1 MRRRRPS
8 HLHRHATRT
17 DVIVKDHD
25 QPSDE
30 PTPDDAIGEPTVAE
44 LVEML
49 DAGHSAESLGIAL
62 PDDPEEAQTLLIREL
77 GEARQESGELLANLQ
92 RVAAEFDNFRK
103 RIERDQL
110 ENVQRASQRVIESLL
125 PALDG
130 LDAALM
136 LEATTEGEEKMLD
149 GMRSTHALL
158 IEALQ
163 QDGLEEIA
171 GVGHPFDPAVHEAVS
186 VIPGE
191 GEQIVQQELRKGYV
205 MRGRVIRPSLVIVG
219 HA

>member
-1 MRRRRPS
+1 MN
-8 HLHRHATRT
+8 
-17 DVIVKDHD
+17 DHD
-25 QPSDE
+25 QPSE
-30 PTPDDAIGEPTVAE
+30 EQSPPDPVAEPTVAE

-62 PDDPEEAQTLLIREL
+62 PEDAAEAQTLLIREL

-103 RIERDQL
+103 RTERDQL

-158 IEALQ
+158 LEALQ

>member
-1 MRRRRPS
+1 MNDQNPPQDRPNE
-8 HLHRHATRT
+8 
-17 DVIVKDHD
+17 
-25 QPSDE
+25 QPEEQS
-30 PTPDDAIGEPTVAE
+30 PSPAGGEPTVAE
-44 LVEML
+44 LVEMF
-49 DAGHSAESLGIAL
+49 DAGHSAESLGLAL
-62 PDDPEEAQTLLIREL
+62 PEDHEEAKAVLIREL
-77 GEARQESGELLANLQ
+77 GEARQDSGELLANLQ

-103 RIERDQL
+103 RTERDQL

-130 LDAALM
+130 LDAALL
-136 LEATTEGEEKMLD
+136 LEATTDGEERMLD
-149 GMRSTHALL
+149 GMRGTHDLL

-163 QDGLEEIA
+163 QDGLEPIQA
-171 GVGHPFDPAVHEAVS
+171 VGQPFDPAVHEAVS

-191 GEQIVQQELRKGYV
+191 GEQVVEQELRKGYV

>member
-1 MRRRRPS
+1 
-8 HLHRHATRT
+8 
-17 DVIVKDHD
+17 
-25 QPSDE
+25 
-30 PTPDDAIGEPTVAE
+30 
-44 LVEML
+44 
-49 DAGHSAESLGIAL
+49 L
-62 PDDPEEAQTLLIREL
+62 PEDPEEAQTLLIREL

-103 RIERDQL
+103 RTERDQL
-110 ENVQRASQRVIESLL
+110 ENVQRAGQRVIESLL
-125 PALDG
+125 PTLDG
-130 LDAALM
+130 LDAALL
-136 LEATTEGEEKMLD
+136 LEATTEGEEKMLE
-149 GMRSTHALL
+149 GMRSTHDLL

-163 QDGLEEIA
+163 QDGLEAIA

-191 GEQIVQQELRKGYV
+191 GEQIVHQELRKGYV

>member
-1 MRRRRPS
+1 MN
-8 HLHRHATRT
+8 
-17 DVIVKDHD
+17 DHS

-30 PTPDDAIGEPTVAE
+30 QTPPDAVGEPTVAE
-44 LVEML
+44 LVEMF
-49 DAGHSAESLGIAL
+49 DAGNSAESLGLAL

-103 RIERDQL
+103 RTERDQL

-125 PALDG
+125 PALDS

-136 LEATTEGEEKMLD
+136 LEATTEGEEKMLE
-149 GMRSTHALL
+149 GMRSTHDLL

-163 QDGLEEIA
+163 QDGLEAIPA
-171 GVGHPFDPAVHEAVS
+171 VGHPFDPAVHEAVS

-191 GEQIVQQELRKGYV
+191 GDQIVQQELRKGYV

>member
-1 MRRRRPS
+1 MN
-8 HLHRHATRT
+8 
-17 DVIVKDHD
+17 DHD

-30 PTPDDAIGEPTVAE
+30 QSPSDPVGEPTVAE

-62 PDDPEEAQTLLIREL
+62 PEDAAEAQTLLIREL

-103 RIERDQL
+103 RTERDQL
-110 ENVQRASQRVIESLL
+110 ENVQRAGQRVIESLL

-149 GMRSTHALL
+149 GMRSTHSLL

>member
-1 MRRRRPS
+1 MN
-8 HLHRHATRT
+8 
-17 DVIVKDHD
+17 DHD

-30 PTPDDAIGEPTVAE
+30 QSPPDPVGEPTVAE

-49 DAGHSAESLGIAL
+49 NAGHSAESLGIAL
-62 PDDPEEAQTLLIREL
+62 PEDAAEAQTLLIREL

-103 RIERDQL
+103 RTERDQL

-136 LEATTEGEEKMLD
+136 LDATTEGEEKMLD

-171 GVGHPFDPAVHEAVS
+171 GVGQPFDPAVHEAVS